1 MPARARLMT
10 GDLCHLEDEA
20 QLLHAR
26 LHRVA
31 VALAITMEL
40 IANTYDDIADEDAV
54 INAKRA
60 RGVAET
66 CRAFVVRLDASN
78 RIEPFPADPT

>member
-1 MPARARLMT
+1 MT
-10 GDLCHLEDEA
+10 GDLRHLEDEA

-40 IANTYDDIADEDAV
+40 IANTYDDIADEDDVLCPDAAV
-54 INAKRA
+54 SAKMA

-66 CRAFVVRLDASN
+66 CRAFVIRLDGQE
-78 RIEPFPADPT
+78 RIDPFPADPT